1 MSMLGNVADGPTSG
15 SHSHGGMVG
24 GREGNGKT
32 TPSLDKST
40 AGLLATKCP
49 VIVLNPKNPCQ
60 IMNNNLIYTLNFILV
75 FCHLASGTLVL
86 VLLAMASAISTF
98 G

>member
-1 MSMLGNVADGPTSG
+1 
-15 SHSHGGMVG
+15 
-24 GREGNGKT
+24 
-32 TPSLDKST
+32 
-40 AGLLATKCP
+40 
-49 VIVLNPKNPCQ
+49 
-60 IMNNNLIYTLNFILV
+60 MNNNSIYTLNFILV